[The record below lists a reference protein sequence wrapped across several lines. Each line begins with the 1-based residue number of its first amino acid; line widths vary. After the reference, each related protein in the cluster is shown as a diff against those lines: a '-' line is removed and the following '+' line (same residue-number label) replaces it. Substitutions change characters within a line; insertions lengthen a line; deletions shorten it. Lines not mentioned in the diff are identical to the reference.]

1 MTNPLEAEVAVLSG
15 VDENGL
21 VAARSYGTW
30 RDAPGYP
37 TIPATYGST
46 SDAFKWG
53 GATPGTTAT
62 ITYWYD
68 AGSGWTDAEEQ
79 AFDSAFGLWTAVA
92 NVTIREAT
100 SAATAD
106 FDIIR
111 LANHGGADWN
121 NAGFA
126 HPAVG
131 SSTLGLLP
139 SSSANRIQID
149 TAYTGAIT
157 DLAANHGYAVST
169 VIHELGHMLGLGHG
183 GPYDGDVNAMTQQFG
198 PYDTR
203 LWTLMSYIGPQDAAA
218 YSNDYPVAGTEW
230 NGYLPLTPMAL
241 DILAVQRL
249 YGVATSGP
257 LTGGD
262 HIFGFNS
269 NIQGPIGKYF
279 NFDVNQHP
287 IVTIWE
293 NGHDNTL
300 DLSKYATD
308 SVIDLHPGNFSSA
321 GGMKNNIGIA
331 FGTVIET
338 GIGGSGNDKIYAS
351 DVDSKLMGG
360 EGSDLLMGGAGND
373 ILTGGPGPDSIDGG
387 GGLNVLRDTLSD
399 MNGDTVFHFGQS
411 TTIDVTGALIGRDH
425 LKILADPDGN
435 TTLGMGNT
443 EILLIGTF
451 AGGEF
456 MAVARNNG
464 PVMHTDVSYEPYLP
478 HLVEGVA
485 VAPDAVNG
493 VANQPFLTGDSVVHF
508 SVTLQAAIAAF
519 NDTLGYYRVGTDG
532 TIKGVDILFSNTH
545 GSGPTTVTLAT
556 PGSGE
561 QIGFFLIQNGAN
573 QFGDLGHNLAFVAQ
587 GGGAAS
593 ANGGPVFL
601 QSATLGILNGA
612 TIFHSYANLNPD
624 GAHVLSGVA
633 PGGHDLQMGFEDLAR
648 ATGDNDF
655 QDVVINIHTDR
666 DGVLLM

>member
-1 MTNPLEAEVAVLSG
+1 MTNPLEAEIADLSAV
-15 VDENGL
+15 DAHGL
-21 VAARSYGTW
+21 VAAVSYGTW

-68 AGSGWTDAEEQ
+68 TASGWTDAEKQ
-79 AFDSAFGLWTAVA
+79 AFDGAFGLWTAVA
-92 NVTIREAT
+92 NVTIGLAT

-111 LANHGGADWN
+111 TSHGGADWN
-121 NAGFA
+121 NASFT

-139 SSSANRIQID
+139 ASTDNRIQID
-149 TAYTGAIT
+149 TNYTGPIT
-157 DLAANHGYAVST
+157 DLAANYGYAVNT
-169 VIHELGHMLGLGHG
+169 MVHELGHMLGLGHG
-183 GPYDGDVNAMTQQFG
+183 GPYDGGVNAMTQQFG

-203 LWTLMSYIGPQDAAA
+203 LWTLMSYIGPEEPAA

-230 NGYLPLTPMAL
+230 NNYLPLTPMPL

-262 HIFGFNS
+262 HTFGFNS

-293 NGHDNTL
+293 NGHNNTL
-300 DLSKYATD
+300 DLSKYSTD
-308 SVIDLHPGNFSSA
+308 SVIDLHPGAFSSA

-331 FGTVIET
+331 FGTIIET
-338 GIGGSGNDKIYAS
+338 AIGGSGNDKIYAS

-360 EGSDLLMGGAGND
+360 AGSDVLVGGAGND
-373 ILTGGPGPDSIDGG
+373 VLTGGPGPDTIDGG
-387 GGLNVLRDTLSD
+387 GGLNIARDTLAN
-399 MNGDTVFHFGQS
+399 MNGDTIFHFGQS
-411 TTIDVTGALIGRDH
+411 TTIDVTGSLIGRDH
-425 LKILADPDGN
+425 LKIMADADGN
-435 TTLGMGNT
+435 TTLGMGDS
-443 EILLIGTF
+443 ELLLIGSF
-451 AGGEF
+451 SGGDF

-478 HLVEGVA
+478 RLVEGVA
-485 VAPDAVNG
+485 VAPGAVNG
-493 VANQPFLTGDSVVHF
+493 VANQPFLTGDNTVHF
-508 SVTLQAAIAAF
+508 SVSLLAAIAAF
-519 NDTLGYYRVGTDG
+519 NDSLGYYEVGTDG
-532 TIKGVDILFSNTH
+532 KIKGVDMLFANTH
-545 GSGPTTVTLAT
+545 NPGTTTVTLAT

-561 QIGFFLIQNGAN
+561 QIGFFLIANGFN

-587 GGGAAS
+587 GGGAPS

-612 TIFHSYANLNPD
+612 TVFHSFANLNPD

-633 PGGHDLQMGFEDLAR
+633 PGGHDLQMGFEDLPR

-666 DGVLLM
+666 DGVLVL